1 MSPAAVAD
9 PQRLATGVGGRARR
23 PRPWL
28 RVLPETLLLSAAAVL
43 GNYFSVS
50 LFFGVEVL
58 FGSIAALVALV
69 RLGLVPGLV
78 VAVAGGAYTL
88 VLWQH
93 PYALLI
99 FALEVL
105 AVGLHRRWARGRDKP
120 PLAVSVLLYWGL
132 IGMPLV
138 LLFYHGPLGMPW
150 LPTLLIAVKQ
160 SLNGILNAALAG
172 GLLVLVAL
180 LQGRRRLPRLSE
192 LLFSLLLSALLLPS
206 LLVSAWTNSDLK
218 SHLEQDSAEEL
229 HQFGSLAARDLAR
242 VAGAGSAALAQE
254 LAALNTLADDTLR
267 EGAAPR
273 LFLAQRDSGETTLG
287 AAPPAGPVLRA
298 ARQGLVVVGPAQP
311 RSSAM
316 ARWRASRYR
325 LAVPVAGL
333 VPAQDLVLDISTE
346 PVIDT
351 VQRRTVEVLAAL
363 FVLALGA
370 VALASWLSRRIV
382 APVRAVADAA
392 RGLPAV
398 LRDGRPWSP
407 PPTGLFAE
415 AVALGEDVH
424 AMALSLR
431 ASFTALRRERDE
443 QSGQRALLDLEAHCL
458 AWLVCNGDDVAA
470 FCETLCQ
477 QLRRVLPGQHCL
489 LLPGADDRLEL
500 VASPGLAAD
509 ARAELDRRLAAP
521 AAMAF
526 LQRVLAAG
534 TPMAVP
540 PAVMAAGGALPA
552 GLCSGRA
559 IPFCDREG
567 VALGLLLTDVP
578 ATGPGTFAAEVFE
591 RVRPLAGL
599 GLAAL
604 QLRREHGVLLEA
616 LSQSGTGIVVTR
628 RSGGD
633 HAVTY
638 ANRGFLEMTGYG
650 AEALLG
656 RDLRLLRDGDA
667 DQPDLAHLRAALAAD
682 RECRAVIRN
691 RRPDGSV
698 YWNALALSPVHR
710 DGANV
715 THYIGVQQD
724 VTDMVESTAR
734 LRASEARLNEAQAIA
749 HLGHWEYA
757 EDGTGHWSDEA
768 YRLLGLTP
776 GAVPASL
783 ERFYAAVHPQDRER
797 VRACVDA
804 ARHPPQAIF
813 DIEFRVCGG
822 DGMERVLQARGR
834 VQTDDDGRFQRFAGT
849 ALDVTERRRIE
860 QALREQQARYRLVV
874 DNLEDLVVRTD
885 AQGRFEFASPSYCR
899 MFGRSEEALIGR
911 TFMPLVHP
919 EDRDATAAAMARLF
933 EPPHAV
939 MVEQRAETVH
949 GWRWL
954 QWSDTALLDE
964 QGEVIGI
971 VALGRDITER
981 QLAQQQLQES
991 RERLDTIFEHAP
1003 IGMALLDGEYRVMM
1017 ANRALAQ
1024 LVGRSP
1030 EALLG
1035 SGGDLFAPT
1044 DDEPAA
1050 RDWLAELIAGRGD
1063 GQRLLKAFTRPD
1075 GEVMWGDLRL
1085 VPLPAAGGAQPVL
1098 LAMVEDVTELRLTEA
1113 RRAALESA
1121 LARYASSLQELLDLV
1136 NQALPADAHVQA
1148 LLRLARRA
1156 LAMESATV
1164 VALPRAGGAPQVIAQ
1179 ADALPQPPP
1188 AVPQPLLEAAR
1199 ARAGWPVLWL
1209 GEHTG
1214 SAAAAGLGCCV
1225 ALVLPTAGEDETEDL
1240 LLVLWGH
1247 QRASGLDDPLRQLLR
1262 LTGQRIVA
1270 VRSEARMQRD
1280 LVQAK
1285 ERETIGH
1292 LTSGVAHD
1300 FNNLLGVLDVN
1311 LFFVESA
1318 LADHASEDVEL
1329 GQVLE
1334 ETRSALGQA
1343 KVVTSGMLSLS
1354 RAGGVSLAPV
1364 RLAESIGELVSILRH
1379 MLPTGIV
1386 LQWHVPDVLR
1396 AWSNTAFLQ
1405 AALLNLALNARDA
1418 MPRGGELRITAVPRP
1433 GQQLRGELLLGEP
1446 PDDDYIEV
1454 SVSDSGGGIPAEI
1467 RACMFEPLVST
1478 KSSGRGHGLGLFMVK
1493 EFVLRSG
1500 AALSVETVLEQG
1512 TCFRLLLPTAAPA
1525 EPVAAGEAPA
1535 TPAVAG
1541 ADAPDAAAAPLRGL
1555 RVLVV
1560 DDDPRVRDATGRLL
1574 AMGGLEPAFAEHGEA
1589 ALGLLGED
1597 ADFDLVLTDI
1607 AMPVMDGMALRERLR
1622 EAYPELAVLMMTG
1635 QDASLRQTDGTGD
1648 AVILSKPLEREA
1660 LYAAIEALCSPE
1672 PSVQER

>member
-1 MSPAAVAD
+1 
-9 PQRLATGVGGRARR
+9 
-23 PRPWL
+23 
-28 RVLPETLLLSAAAVL
+28 
-43 GNYFSVS
+43 
-50 LFFGVEVL
+50 
-58 FGSIAALVALV
+58 
-69 RLGLVPGLV
+69 
-78 VAVAGGAYTL
+78 
-88 VLWQH
+88 
-93 PYALLI
+93 
-99 FALEVL
+99 
-105 AVGLHRRWARGRDKP
+105 
-120 PLAVSVLLYWGL
+120 
-132 IGMPLV
+132 
-138 LLFYHGPLGMPW
+138 
-150 LPTLLIAVKQ
+150 
-160 SLNGILNAALAG
+160 
-172 GLLVLVAL
+172 
-180 LQGRRRLPRLSE
+180 
-192 LLFSLLLSALLLPS
+192 
-206 LLVSAWTNSDLK
+206 
-218 SHLEQDSAEEL
+218 
-229 HQFGSLAARDLAR
+229 
-242 VAGAGSAALAQE
+242 
-254 LAALNTLADDTLR
+254 
-267 EGAAPR
+267 
-273 LFLAQRDSGETTLG
+273 
-287 AAPPAGPVLRA
+287 
-298 ARQGLVVVGPAQP
+298 
-311 RSSAM
+311 
-316 ARWRASRYR
+316 
-325 LAVPVAGL
+325 
-333 VPAQDLVLDISTE
+333 
-346 PVIDT
+346 
-351 VQRRTVEVLAAL
+351 
-363 FVLALGA
+363 
-370 VALASWLSRRIV
+370 
-382 APVRAVADAA
+382 
-392 RGLPAV
+392 
-398 LRDGRPWSP
+398 
-407 PPTGLFAE
+407 
-415 AVALGEDVH
+415 
-424 AMALSLR
+424 
-431 ASFTALRRERDE
+431 
-443 QSGQRALLDLEAHCL
+443 
-458 AWLVCNGDDVAA
+458 
-470 FCETLCQ
+470 
-477 QLRRVLPGQHCL
+477 VLPGQHCL

-521 AAMAF
+521 AAVAF

-540 PAVMAAGGALPA
+540 PAVMAADGALPA

-559 IPFCDREG
+559 IPFCDRAG
-567 VALGLLLTDVP
+567 VVLGMLLTDVP
-578 ATGPGTFAAEVFE
+578 ATGPGSFAAEVFE

-633 HAVTY
+633 HPVTY

-834 VQTDDDGRFQRFAGT
+834 VQSDDDGRVQRFAGT

-860 QALREQQARYRLVV
+860 QALREQQARYQLVV

-885 AQGRFEFASPSYCR
+885 AQGRFEFVSPSYCR

-911 TFMPLVHP
+911 AFMPLVHP
-919 EDRDATAAAMARLF
+919 DDREATAAAMARLF
-933 EPPHAV
+933 KPPHMV

-954 QWSDTALLDE
+954 QWSDTALLDA
-964 QGEVIGI
+964 QGEVVGV

-981 QLAQQQLQES
+981 KAAEQALLDAQALAHIGSWEYDIDRDHLEWSPEVYRIFGQDPHQFTASFEAFEALVHPADRHAVVRTYHAAQTEGTEYDCVHRLLLADGRIKWVHGRASFEHASDGHAHRAIGTVQDITERQLAQRQLQES

-1030 EALLG
+1030 QALLG

-1085 VPLPAAGGAQPVL
+1085 VPLPAAEGAQPVL

-1156 LAMESATV
+1156 LAMETATV
-1164 VALPRAGGAPQVIAQ
+1164 VALPRAGGAPQVIAR

-1209 GEHTG
+1209 GGHMDSE
-1214 SAAAAGLGCCV
+1214 AAADLGCCV

-1247 QRASGLDDPLRQLLR
+1247 RRASELDDPLRQLLR

-1386 LQWHVPDVLR
+1386 LQWHVPAALR

-1418 MPRGGELRITAVPRP
+1418 MPRGGELRIAAVPRP
-1433 GQQLRGELLLGEP
+1433 GHQLRGDLLLGEP
-1446 PDDDYIEV
+1446 PGDDYIEV
-1454 SVSDSGGGIPAEI
+1454 SVSDTGGGIPAEI

-1478 KSSGRGHGLGLFMVK
+1478 KTSGRGHGLGLFMVK

-1512 TCFRLLLPTAAPA
+1512 TCFRLLLPAAAPA

-1541 ADAPDAAAAPLRGL
+1541 ADAPDAATPLRGL

-1589 ALGLLGED
+1589 ALELLGED

-1607 AMPVMDGMALRERLR
+1607 AMPVMDGVALHERLR

-1648 AVILSKPLEREA
+1648 AVI
-1660 LYAAIEALCSPE
+1660 
-1672 PSVQER
+1672 